1 MSNYKGVM
9 HKVLHIIVLL
19 LMVTLAA
26 IVSYWAGFASHL
38 FRTAMP
44 QVMEPPSFSP
54 QSEEPPEFMV
64 YWEAWEQIQ
73 ERFDGQLPEAK
84 AQVYGSIRGMLAA
97 LGDPHTFF
105 IEPPQREIEEA
116 QLQGRYGG
124 IGADYIMEG
133 GYLVVVAAREG
144 YPASRAGIL
153 PGDII
158 VAVDGKEVL
167 GLSQDEIVALIN
179 GPVGTEVELTIWRR
193 GETESLLFTLTR
205 EEITAPTVA
214 WEVKEEKIG
223 YIQLSLFSERTRDE
237 VRQALGQLRKDGATA
252 IILDLR
258 NNPGGLV
265 NAAVDVASEFLA
277 DGVVFYERD
286 GQGKEE
292 TFPVRKGGL
301 ATDYP
306 LVTLV
311 NGGTASAAEIVAG
324 ALQDRGRAILIGE
337 RTFGKGSVQ
346 SVHELSD
353 GSSIHV
359 TMAHWFTPE
368 GHKIEGAGLS
378 PDMEVPIT
386 PEDKE
391 QGLDPQLEEAL
402 KYLRPKVGSPTPL
415 EGQSLSYLI
424 MSSHDRG
431 SRAW

>member
-1 MSNYKGVM
+1 MSNYKGMM

-19 LMVTLAA
+19 LLVILVS

-44 QVMEPPSFSP
+44 QVIEPPSFIP
-54 QSEEPPEFMV
+54 QSQEPPEFKI

-73 ERFDGQLPEAK
+73 ERFYGQLPEAK

-124 IGADYIMEG
+124 IGADYTMEG

-158 VAVDGKEVL
+158 VAVDGREVL

-252 IILDLR
+252 FILDLR

-301 ATDYP
+301 ATDSP
-306 LVTLV
+306 LVILV

-324 ALQDRGRAILIGE
+324 VLQDRGRAILIGE

-359 TMAHWFTPE
+359 TMAHWFTPK
-368 GHKIEGAGLS
+368 GHEIEGTGLS
-378 PDMEVPIT
+378 PDIEVPLT

-402 KYLRPKVGSPTPL
+402 KYLRPQVGSPTLL
-415 EGQSLSYLI
+415 EGQPLSYHI
-424 MSSHDRG
+424 MSSPNG
-431 SRAW
+431 GNRA